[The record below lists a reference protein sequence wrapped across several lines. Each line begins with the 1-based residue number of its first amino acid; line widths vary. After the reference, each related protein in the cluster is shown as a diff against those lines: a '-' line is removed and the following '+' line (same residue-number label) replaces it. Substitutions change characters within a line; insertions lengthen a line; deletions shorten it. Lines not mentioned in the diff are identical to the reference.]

1 MDQGIYNTSLQDRS
15 HLDQQNEDRRQEV
28 HLTWRLGRRRPG
40 GEGQSPAPP
49 LPLLAAPVSSPFA
62 PLPPPAH
69 MHWMKRLVKHDDE
82 CSLRL
87 DQGLYDMMMEQKKG
101 IQPRLALS
109 LLLPA
114 LPVSLPSACVH
125 MLNQGLVHGN
135 SFRARLGFP
144 LFLPFLPVAFPSAC
158 RHILDQGCIWKP
170 SGRWQTLATD
180 QHRCQFCMSH
190 CPLHNCRCLQHPS
203 NSTTIS

>member
-82 CSLRL
+82 S
-87 DQGLYDMMMEQKKG
+87 
-101 IQPRLALS
+101 
-109 LLLPA
+109 
-114 LPVSLPSACVH
+114 
-125 MLNQGLVHGN
+125 LVHGN
-135 SFRARLGFP
+135 SFRARLVFP

-180 QHRCQFCMSH
+180 QHHCQFCMSH
-190 CPLHNCRCLQHPS
+190 CPSTQLQVPATSIKINYH
-203 NSTTIS
+203 

>member
-1 MDQGIYNTSLQDRS
+1 MQGSFQSLAGQAGRVGSSYESGDLLDLETGKAATSYTPG
-15 HLDQQNEDRRQEV
+15 RQ
-28 HLTWRLGRRRPG
+28 P
-40 GEGQSPAPP
+40 
-49 LPLLAAPVSSPFA
+49 
-62 PLPPPAH
+62 
-69 MHWMKRLVKHDDE
+69 DDE